1 MTIEHF
7 KVLISLVQVILI
19 PLLAAGLAYLNRLR
33 ASVDA
38 ARSDLQEQI
47 EKTREELRKD
57 LHEITAEVKKTNGR
71 LGRLETWRDLH
82 TRDDERQDRAIE
94 ALRARA

>member
-38 ARSDLQEQI
+38 ARADLQEQI
-47 EKTREELRKD
+47 EKTRAELRKD
-57 LHEITAEVKKTNGR
+57 LHEINSEVRKTNGR
-71 LGRLETWRDLH
+71 LGRLETWREVH

-94 ALRARA
+94 ALQLRP